1 MMSNRKQT
9 STGRI
14 PRKVKA
20 NTFDTRF
27 NPLHDD
33 TLEHEK
39 KEPVNFARVKPIQG
53 QGTIV

>member
-1 MMSNRKQT
+1 MSNRKQST
-9 STGRI
+9 TGRI

-27 NPLHDD
+27 NPLQDD
-33 TLEHEK
+33 AVEHER
-39 KEPVNFARVKPIQG
+39 KEPVNYTRAKPLQG

>member
-1 MMSNRKQT
+1 MSNRKQT